1 MCTVRINEVKRESE
15 RGREEHLQCLRLQA
29 TCSSSTVCSGK
40 RSVCACGRKQVRQ
53 TPGKFSAP
61 QTAHSDA
68 AQTAPIHDAFK
79 RNEAVISAPTAA
91 AVAWENKGTECWES
105 LNGFGRVRSGFARMG
120 CSVSFIC
127 CEEDFLQMPVYHHGE
142 EKKKGSPKKVSRSCQ
157 KGGNAR
163 VANVRRHEW
172 ASNFSKRT
180 ARACLRVCSGCF
192 RCRLGLFIC
201 LRVCVCACSTQAR
214 WLSLCRTSDKTSR
227 PLVPLAKVDCR
238 KHQILSSNKSPSE
251 SRIYPVL
258 VKWTRNSLFTSINP
272 GLVCV

>member
-53 TPGKFSAP
+53 TPGNFSAP

-91 AVAWENKGTECWES
+91 AWENKGTECWES

-142 EKKKGSPKKVSRSCQ
+142 EKKKGSPKKVRRSCQ

-180 ARACLRVCSGCF
+180 DRACLRVCSGCF

-201 LRVCVCACSTQAR
+201 LRVCVCVCST
-214 WLSLCRTSDKTSR
+214 
-227 PLVPLAKVDCR
+227 
-238 KHQILSSNKSPSE
+238 
-251 SRIYPVL
+251 
-258 VKWTRNSLFTSINP
+258 
-272 GLVCV
+272 

>member
-53 TPGKFSAP
+53 TPGNFSAP

-142 EKKKGSPKKVSRSCQ
+142 EKKKGSPKKVRRSCQ

-180 ARACLRVCSGCF
+180 DRACLRVCSGCF

-201 LRVCVCACSTQAR
+201 LRVCVVHKPDDFLYIGHQIRLIDLWFRLLKSTAGNIRFSPAISHPVRAGYIQCSLNEQETACSRA
-214 WLSLCRTSDKTSR
+214 
-227 PLVPLAKVDCR
+227 
-238 KHQILSSNKSPSE
+238 
-251 SRIYPVL
+251 
-258 VKWTRNSLFTSINP
+258 SIQ
-272 GLVCV
+272 V